1 MWCTNRDDKDKPV
14 CQVCY
19 KRQVCHARR
28 PNASVFPSSLY
39 RHILTQYP
47 RCSFPQLAASRGT
60 CSGCGTD
67 GGNTSNLTRSKLK
80 KHAWYCEPC
89 IYREV
94 RISGFFFSLSFCSG
108 DIRRHD
114 DFRDKLFRLNSRH
127 SSSIFFAGAGHRNR
141 RGDDVREVRDGNN
154 QKVAQLQ
161 R

>member
-1 MWCTNRDDKDKPV
+1 MV
-14 CQVCY
+14 
-19 KRQVCHARR
+19 RQQGRCGQTGLPGLLQATGMPR
-28 PNASVFPSSLY
+28 ASIPHVNISSTLC

-47 RCSFPQLAASRGT
+47 RCVFSQLAASRGK

-67 GGNTSNLTRSKLK
+67 GANTSNLTRSKLK

-114 DFRDKLFRLNSRH
+114 DFRDKLFRLDSRR
-127 SSSIFFAGAGHRNR
+127 SSSIFFAEAGHCCG